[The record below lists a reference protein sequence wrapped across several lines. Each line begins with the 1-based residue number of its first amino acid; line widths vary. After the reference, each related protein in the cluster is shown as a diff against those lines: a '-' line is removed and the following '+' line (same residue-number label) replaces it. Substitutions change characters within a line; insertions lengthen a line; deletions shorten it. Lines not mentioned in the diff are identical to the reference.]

1 MTTMRKKKKKNNFIY
16 FSFKLS
22 FLLQPNY
29 HPVKSVI
36 FVFILSGYVYNSVLT
51 ILVSTFLF
59 TESTVV
65 DEFTSK

>member
-1 MTTMRKKKKKNNFIY
+1 MTTMRKKKKTNFIY

-22 FLLQPNY
+22 LLQPNY
-29 HPVKSVI
+29 HPVKSVL

-59 TESTVV
+59 TESTLV
-65 DEFTSK
+65 DEFTGK

>member
-1 MTTMRKKKKKNNFIY
+1 MYSIMTTREKKFSY

-29 HPVKSVI
+29 HPVKSVL
-36 FVFILSGYVYNSVLT
+36 FVFILSGYVYNSVPT

-59 TESTVV
+59 TESTLVE
-65 DEFTSK
+65 EFTGK